1 MQGRRGEGGKGG
13 KDHLGAP
20 EMARA
25 TQTSQDLAGPRARAA
40 EDEEVNG
47 ECVWVKSRVDE

>member
-1 MQGRRGEGGKGG
+1 M
-13 KDHLGAP
+13 GAP

-25 TQTSQDLAGPRARAA
+25 AQTSQDLAGPSARAA

-47 ECVWVKSRVDE
+47 ERMRFQSRVDQ